1 MINLDID
8 LMYLTEHFD
17 VGTKRLQDYG
27 QKSIDEIMEAEA
39 EQGNAAAANF
49 DLEVLNDPDQ
59 LIKVFKLLSPRNRY
73 KILRN
78 MSEEDLKYIMKFLD
92 QKDLLMGLNFFSRD
106 KLVDL
111 IEDLPKETLAL
122 VIFSKI
128 PVQKF
133 LDMIPEKELD
143 NYFESTKVQQNQDK
157 FVDALKYLPK
167 ATLEKLMEN
176 VTGEPADGSDKQ
188 TILDTVGQL
197 NPNKFKKAMQ
207 SLDKKSKAKI
217 ILKASEEDPKLL
229 LEFSKDAFMF
239 PIKQMDKGQMIK
251 YMDVLE
257 NEDLVKMV
265 SELPQDLMSVVAT
278 QIDPEIFADLL
289 CTKFQD
295 VLKDIAIG

>member
-1 MINLDID
+1 MIYLDVD

-27 QKSIDEIMEAEA
+27 QKSIDEIMDKEA
-39 EQGNAAAANF
+39 EQGNVSAAKF

-78 MSEEDLKYIMKFLD
+78 MSEEDLKYIMQFLD
-92 QKDLLMGLNFFSRD
+92 QKDLIMGLNFFSRD

-111 IEDLPKETLAL
+111 IQDLPKQTLAL
-122 VIFSKI
+122 VIFSKM

-133 LDMIPEKELD
+133 LEMLPEKELD

-157 FVDALKYLPK
+157 FVEALRYLPQ
-167 ATLEKLMEN
+167 ASLEKLMEN
-176 VTGEPADGSDKQ
+176 VTGEPADNANKQ
-188 TILDTVGQL
+188 TILDTVGSL
-197 NPNKFKKAMQ
+197 NPKKFKKAMQ
-207 SLDKKSKAKI
+207 SLDKKSKMKVI
-217 ILKASEEDPKLL
+217 QKATEEDPKLL
-229 LEFSKDAFMF
+229 LEFSKDAFMC
-239 PIKQMDKGQMIK
+239 PIKQMDKNQMIK

-257 NEDLVKMV
+257 NEDLIKMV

-278 QIDPEIFADLL
+278 QIDPEEFADLL

-295 VLKDIAIG
+295 VLKDVAIG

>member
-1 MINLDID
+1 MIYLDVD

-27 QKSIDEIMEAEA
+27 QKSIDEIMDKEA
-39 EQGNAAAANF
+39 EQGNVSAAKF

-78 MSEEDLKYIMKFLD
+78 MSEEDLKYIMQFLD
-92 QKDLLMGLNFFSRD
+92 QKDLIMGLNFFSRD

-122 VIFSKI
+122 VIFSKL

-133 LDMIPEKELD
+133 LEMLPEKELD
-143 NYFESTKVQQNQDK
+143 NYFESTKVQQNQEK
-157 FVDALKYLPK
+157 FVEALRYLPQ
-167 ATLEKLMEN
+167 ASLEKLMEN
-176 VTGEPADGSDKQ
+176 VTGEPADNSDKQ
-188 TILDTVGQL
+188 TILDTVGSL
-197 NPNKFKKAMQ
+197 NPKKFKKAMQ
-207 SLDKKSKAKI
+207 SLDKKSKMKVI
-217 ILKASEEDPKLL
+217 QKATEEDPKLL
-229 LEFSKDAFMF
+229 LEFSKDAFMC
-239 PIKQMDKGQMIK
+239 PIKQMDKNQMIK

-257 NEDLVKMV
+257 NEDLIKMV

-278 QIDPEIFADLL
+278 QIDPEEFADLL